1 MNHAPEN
8 ISLRQDIYVQI
19 FAVSAAM
26 AGVCLT
32 VIGLVQ
38 IVIAVR
44 QSDTIADNLL
54 AADALLFLIA
64 CLSSYWVLRAR
75 DSERVRRLAHF
86 ADTVFIVAMTM
97 MVGICA
103 FIVYAISRY

>member
-75 DSERVRRLAHF
+75 DSVRVRRLARF
-86 ADTVFIVAMTM
+86 ADTVFIIAMTLM
-97 MVGICA
+97 AGICA

>member
-1 MNHAPEN
+1 VIDPPGN
-8 ISLRQDIYVQI
+8 ISLKLDIYVQI

-75 DSERVRRLAHF
+75 DSGRVRRLARF
-86 ADTVFIVAMTM
+86 ADGVFIVAMTLM
-97 MVGICA
+97 AGICA
-103 FIVYAISRY
+103 FIVYAIARY